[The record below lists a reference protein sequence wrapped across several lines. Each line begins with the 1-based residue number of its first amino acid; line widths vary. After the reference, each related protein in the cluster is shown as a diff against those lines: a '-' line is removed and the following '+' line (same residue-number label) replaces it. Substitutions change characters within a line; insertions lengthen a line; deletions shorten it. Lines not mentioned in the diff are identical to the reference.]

1 MNRKHK
7 GFTLIEI
14 LIVLVIIAVLGTIM
28 AVVHKDAESSAR
40 ANHIINNFRN
50 LKTAAL
56 LWPDKKDLRINDHRE
71 ILNYLN
77 TKTSVNFADD
87 TDDNN
92 GYLFHVADGGK
103 SLYIGFEL
111 SDDAKI
117 KAKLTAKAYSARL
130 LGNDMKTQYNNDSQ
144 VWVHLLSL

>member
-14 LIVLVIIAVLGTIM
+14 LIVLAIIAVLGVIM
-28 AVVHKDAESSAR
+28 AVVNRDAESSAQ

-56 LWPDKKDLRINDHRE
+56 LWPKKRDATINDRRE

-77 TKTSVNFADD
+77 TKTSINFADD
-87 TDDNN
+87 TDDSK

-103 SLYIGFEL
+103 TLYIGFEL

-117 KAKLTAKAYSARL
+117 KAKLTAKADSARL
-130 LGNDMKTQYNNDSQ
+130 LGNDKKTQYNNDSQ